1 MYCYLRYL
9 KYNFYK
15 TTGLIVALGFAFP
28 FYQILTNRNIQQ
40 PHPIENRENEPLR
53 IEEVPK
59 TTHRAIKP
67 KKSSKKAL
75 KVLPASKSNEDSF
88 EDDSLEKLKLR
99 KISKMAPKSLPAL
112 KANEDSFEDL
122 NAGGDFE
129 TCDSN
134 SASST
139 DDEEIA
145 SINGSD
151 DNKLNILP
159 SIIDIDGNQYV
170 KINNKT
176 YLLQP
181 AADITLENAES

>member
-67 KKSSKKAL
+67 KKSSKKPL
-75 KVLPASKSNEDSF
+75 KVLPAAKPNEDSM
-88 EDDSLEKLKLR
+88 EKLKPR
-99 KISKMAPKSLPAL
+99 KISKMAPKSLLAAKPS
-112 KANEDSFEDL
+112 EESFEDL
-122 NAGGDFE
+122 NAGGDFDF
-129 TCDSN
+129 CDSN
-134 SASST
+134 SASNI
-139 DDEEIA
+139 DNEEIA
-145 SINGSD
+145 SIDESEG
-151 DNKLNILP
+151 NKVKILP
-159 SIIDIDGNQYV
+159 SIPSIIDTDGKQCD

-176 YLLQP
+176 YLLTELKLKN
-181 AADITLENAES
+181 DES